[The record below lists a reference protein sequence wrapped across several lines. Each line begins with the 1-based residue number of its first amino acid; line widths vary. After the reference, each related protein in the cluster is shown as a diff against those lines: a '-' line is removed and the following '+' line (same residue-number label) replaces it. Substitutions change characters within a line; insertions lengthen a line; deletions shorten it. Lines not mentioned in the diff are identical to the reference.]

1 MSRDILFK
9 NEDGV
14 FSYRVGGILVENG
27 KILLQRDKWGD
38 HAVIG
43 GHVSFME
50 QAKDTLVREFMEEL
64 QVKIGV
70 DDLLAVNENFFMW
83 GDKPCHQVH
92 FYYAVHLEDDDFFR
106 EGEISGVD
114 ELEDLRVELD
124 FVWVPLEE
132 LKNISVYP
140 REIEKLLEKREGVM
154 HFVSSEL
161 E

>member
-9 NEDGV
+9 TEDHV

-27 KILLQRDKWGD
+27 KILLQRDKRGD
-38 HAVIG
+38 HAVVG

-64 QVKIGV
+64 HVKIGV

-92 FYYAVHLEDDDFFR
+92 FYYAVHLEDDSFFR
-106 EGEISGVD
+106 EGMVSGYD
-114 ELEDLRVELD
+114 ELDNMRVDLD
-124 FVWVPLEE
+124 YVWVPLEE
-132 LKNISVYP
+132 LKNITVYP

>member
-9 NEDGV
+9 NEHGV
-14 FSYRVGGILVENG
+14 FSYRVGAILVENG
-27 KILLQRDKWGD
+27 KILLQRDKWGN

-70 DDLLAVNENFFMW
+70 DALLAVNENFFMW

-92 FYYAVHLEDDDFFR
+92 FYYAVHLEDDGFFR

-140 REIEKLLEKREGVM
+140 RGIERLLEKRDGVI

>member
-9 NEDGV
+9 TEDHV

-27 KILLQRDKWGD
+27 KILLQRDKRGA
-38 HAVIG
+38 HAVVG

-50 QAKDTLVREFMEEL
+50 LAKDTLVREFWEEL
-64 QVKIGV
+64 HVQIGV

-83 GDKPCHQVH
+83 FDKPCHQVH
-92 FYYAVHLEDDDFFR
+92 FYYAVHLEDDSFFR
-106 EGEISGVD
+106 EGEVSGYD
-114 ELEDLRVELD
+114 ELDNMRVNLD
-124 FVWVPLEE
+124 YVWVPLEE
-132 LKNISVYP
+132 LKNITVYP
-140 REIEKLLEKREGVM
+140 REIEKLLEKHNGMM

>member
-9 NEDGV
+9 TEDYI

-27 KILLQRDKWGD
+27 RILLQRDKRGD

-50 QAKDTLVREFMEEL
+50 LAKDTLVREFMEEL
-64 QVKIGV
+64 HVKIGV

-92 FYYAVHLEDDDFFR
+92 FYYAVHLEDDSFFR
-106 EGEISGVD
+106 EGEVAGYD
-114 ELEDLRVELD
+114 ELDNLRVDLD

-140 REIEKLLEKREGVM
+140 RGIERLLENRDGVI
-154 HFVSSEL
+154 HFVYNEL

>member
-27 KILLQRDKWGD
+27 KILLQRDKWNN
-38 HAVIG
+38 HAVVG

-64 QVKIGV
+64 HVKIGV
-70 DDLLAVNENFFMW
+70 DDLLAVNENFFLW

-92 FYYAVHLEDDDFFR
+92 FYYAVHLEDDTFFR

-114 ELEDLRVELD
+114 ELEDLRVVLD

-140 REIEKLLEKREGVM
+140 REIGRLLEKQDGVI
-154 HFVSSEL
+154 HFVYNEL

>member
-1 MSRDILFK
+1 MIRDILFK
-9 NEDGV
+9 TEDYV

-27 KILLQRDKWGD
+27 KILLQRDKNGD

-64 QVKIGV
+64 HVKIGV

-92 FYYAVHLEDDDFFR
+92 FYYAVHLEDDSFFR
-106 EGEISGVD
+106 EGERAGYD
-114 ELEDLRVELD
+114 ELDNLRMDLD
-124 FVWVPLEE
+124 FVWVPLEQ

-140 REIEKLLEKREGVM
+140 RELPELLEKRTGIR
-154 HFVSSEL
+154 HFVSNEL

>member
-1 MSRDILFK
+1 MSRDIRFK
-9 NEDGV
+9 IEDKI

-27 KILLQRDKWGD
+27 KILLQRDKWGN

-92 FYYAVHLEDDDFFR
+92 FYYAVHLEDDTFFR

-124 FVWVPLEE
+124 FVWVPLED

-140 REIEKLLEKREGVM
+140 RGIERLLEKHNGVI
-154 HFVSSEL
+154 HFVYNEL

>member
-92 FYYAVHLEDDDFFR
+92 FYYAVHLEDGDFFR

-140 REIEKLLEKREGVM
+140 RGIERLLEKQDGVI
-154 HFVSSEL
+154 HFVYNEL

>member
-1 MSRDILFK
+1 
-9 NEDGV
+9 
-14 FSYRVGGILVENG
+14 
-27 KILLQRDKWGD
+27 
-38 HAVIG
+38 
-43 GHVSFME
+43 
-50 QAKDTLVREFMEEL
+50 
-64 QVKIGV
+64 V

-106 EGEISGVD
+106 EGMVSGYD
-114 ELEDLRVELD
+114 ELDNMRVDLD
-124 FVWVPLEE
+124 YVWVPLAE
-132 LKNISVYP
+132 LKNITVYP

>member
-9 NEDGV
+9 IEDKI

-27 KILLQRDKWGD
+27 KILLQRDKWGN

-70 DDLLAVNENFFMW
+70 DELLAVNENFFMW

-92 FYYAVHLEDDDFFR
+92 FYYAVHLEDDTFFR

-140 REIEKLLEKREGVM
+140 RGIERLLEKNNGVI
-154 HFVSSEL
+154 HFVYNEL

>member
-92 FYYAVHLEDDDFFR
+92 FYYAVHLEDDSFFR
-106 EGEISGVD
+106 EGMVSGYD
-114 ELEDLRVELD
+114 ELDNMRVDLD
-124 FVWVPLEE
+124 YVWVPLEE

-140 REIEKLLEKREGVM
+140 RGIERLLEKQAGVI
-154 HFVSSEL
+154 HFVYNEL

>member
-1 MSRDILFK
+1 MSQDILFK
-9 NEDGV
+9 TEDHV

-27 KILLQRDKWGD
+27 KILLQRDKNGD

-50 QAKDTLVREFMEEL
+50 QAKDTLVREYMEEL
-64 QVKIGV
+64 HVKIGV
-70 DDLLAVNENFFMW
+70 DELLAVQENFFMW

-92 FYYAVHLEDDDFFR
+92 FYYNVHLEDEHFFR
-106 EGEISGVD
+106 EGMVSGYD
-114 ELEDLRVELD
+114 ELDNMRVDLD
-124 FVWVPLEE
+124 YIWIPLEE
-132 LKNISVYP
+132 LKDIPVYP
-140 REIEKLLEKREGVM
+140 REIEKLLEKREGVF

>member
-9 NEDGV
+9 TEDGV

-64 QVKIGV
+64 HVNIGV

-92 FYYAVHLEDDDFFR
+92 FYYAVHLEDDTFFR

-140 REIEKLLEKREGVM
+140 RGIERLLEKNEGVI
-154 HFVSSEL
+154 HFVYNEL

>member
-9 NEDGV
+9 IEDKI

-27 KILLQRDKWGD
+27 KILLQRDKWGN

-70 DDLLAVNENFFMW
+70 DELLAVNENFFMW

-92 FYYAVHLEDDDFFR
+92 FYYAVHLEDDTFFR

-132 LKNISVYP
+132 LKHISVYP
-140 REIEKLLEKREGVM
+140 RGIERLLEKNEGVI
-154 HFVSSEL
+154 HFVYNEL

>member
-9 NEDGV
+9 IEDKI

-27 KILLQRDKWGD
+27 KILLQRDKWGN

-64 QVKIGV
+64 HVNIGV

-92 FYYAVHLEDDDFFR
+92 FYYAVHLEDDTFFR

-132 LKNISVYP
+132 LKHISVYP
-140 REIEKLLEKREGVM
+140 REIEKLLEKREGVL

-161 E
+161 A

>member
-9 NEDGV
+9 IEDKI
-14 FSYRVGGILVENG
+14 FSYRVGGILVKNG
-27 KILLQRDKWGD
+27 KILLQRDKWGN

-70 DDLLAVNENFFMW
+70 DELLAVNENFFMW

-92 FYYAVHLEDDDFFR
+92 FYYAVHLEDDTFFR

-132 LKNISVYP
+132 LKHISVYP
-140 REIEKLLEKREGVM
+140 REIEKLLEKREGVL

-161 E
+161 A

>member
-9 NEDGV
+9 TEDGV

-70 DDLLAVNENFFMW
+70 DELLAVNENFFMW

-92 FYYAVHLEDDDFFR
+92 FYYAVHLEDDTFFR

-140 REIEKLLEKREGVM
+140 REIEKLLEKREGVL

-161 E
+161 A

>member
-9 NEDGV
+9 IEDKI
-14 FSYRVGGILVENG
+14 FSYRVGGILVKNG
-27 KILLQRDKWGD
+27 KILLQRDKWGN

-64 QVKIGV
+64 HVNIGV

-92 FYYAVHLEDDDFFR
+92 FYYAVHLEDDTFFR

-132 LKNISVYP
+132 LKHISVYP
-140 REIEKLLEKREGVM
+140 REIEKLLEKREGVL

-161 E
+161 A